1 MKKGYYLFAP
11 VDESCV
17 GTGSGIERKVRS
29 QVQALFNFV
38 DIELITMPVVEYSGT
53 VIEKIKRRLPFTA
66 GWRKWDYKGEFHDA
80 SFVYIRQVDHDDS
93 FASYLR
99 QIRKDNPTIKIIYEV
114 PTFSDMNASRISL
127 ANFPFEA
134 KERICCWKAAKY
146 IDRIVTFYG
155 QDKIWGVPCIKLM
168 NGFDFSQVEL
178 PHRPAPQDVQTI
190 SVAANAFWH
199 GYDRLI
205 EGIRQY
211 YNNGGTEQITYHIVG
226 NILPELQKMVH
237 DYHLEDHVIFHGRQS
252 GEALQELY
260 KQCYLGVDVL
270 GGHRK
275 AYPISSSLKSREYAA
290 YGLPLLTSSPVDY
303 LPRDYEYQLLVP
315 YDDSP
320 VNMESVL
327 EFYHNTYDTDNPDQT
342 AQKIRA
348 YAEARCDMDVTMKPV
363 ADWVLSNQ

>member
-29 QVQALFNFV
+29 QVQALFNYV

-178 PHRPAPQDVQTI
+178 PHRPAPQDVQII

-199 GYDRLI
+199 GYDR
-205 EGIRQY
+205 IRQY

-226 NILPELQKMVH
+226 NILPELQKMVS

-252 GEALQELY
+252 GEALKKLY
-260 KQCYLGVDVL
+260 AQAYLGVDVL

-275 AYPISSSLKSREYAA
+275 NYPISSSLKSREYAA
-290 YGLPLLTSSPVDY
+290 YGLPILTSSPIDY
-303 LPRDYEYQLLVP
+303 LPENSPFQIIAP
-315 YDDSP
+315 YDDRPIDVFLLTKYYLDTYSFRSCSEIA
-320 VNMESVL
+320 NEIR
-327 EFYHNTYDTDNPDQT
+327 EFEVERCPMT
-342 AQKIRA
+342 AP
-348 YAEARCDMDVTMKPV
+348 MKPV
-363 ADWVLSNQ
+363 ADWLCTVVS